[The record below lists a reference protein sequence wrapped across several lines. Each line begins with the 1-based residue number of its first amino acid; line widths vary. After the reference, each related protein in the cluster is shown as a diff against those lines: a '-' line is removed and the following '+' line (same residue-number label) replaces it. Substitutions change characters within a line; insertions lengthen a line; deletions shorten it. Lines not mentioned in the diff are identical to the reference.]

1 MLVELCF
8 VVTCLNRVS
17 TYKFLFAGCWK
28 EDKDKCGAFKVVSH
42 GAHAFA
48 EWRHRYKGSTSEMLV
63 RVLEN
68 LEDHTRVRRRL
79 ASLVNE
85 IVCLETVLSGQA
97 SVRVTKF
104 SSLRHMPW
112 DMEPASADEFK
123 KWVDSTRISFVGAYI
138 AL

>member
-1 MLVELCF
+1 M
-8 VVTCLNRVS
+8 
-17 TYKFLFAGCWK
+17 
-28 EDKDKCGAFKVVSH
+28 
-42 GAHAFA
+42 AHAFA
-48 EWRHRYKGSTSEMLV
+48 DRRRRYSDITS

-97 SVRVTKF
+97 SVRVTTF

-112 DMEPASADEFK
+112 RDMEPASADEFN
-123 KWVDSTRISFVGAYI
+123 KW
-138 AL
+138 